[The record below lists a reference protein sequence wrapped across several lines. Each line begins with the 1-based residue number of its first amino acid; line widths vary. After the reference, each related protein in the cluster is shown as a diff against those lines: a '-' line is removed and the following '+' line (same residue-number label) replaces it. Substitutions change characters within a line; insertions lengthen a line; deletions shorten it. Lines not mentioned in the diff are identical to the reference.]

1 MNLPSMDSLF
11 RFPPGLPLLLVGLVL
26 LAGCESRQP
35 PRVVQV
41 QGADEWMSISPT
53 WGLTFSPTAEGEPT
67 HMLLRDGDLLFVGE
81 DGTSVPI
88 LQSDIGS
95 LQLDYD
101 GTKVTL
107 AGTVVTL
114 ETDSAQGWDWL
125 SNATPAEMAS
135 LRMISTQGE
144 LTPEQISLLEETA
157 LQNPEL
163 NLTIEH
169 EETLPQ
175 LLRLFD
181 PVTLVLGD
189 ATIDEEREALLAQEE
204 NLKTLWISG
213 DEVSD
218 LSFLGQIPNLETLF
232 LAGWDPDEI
241 GPLPDSLPSLKSIIV
256 VILEMEDLNSLGDQP
271 HLEELTLFGCDLAED
286 SATLDLSA
294 LARHPKLE
302 TLCLRFCP
310 AADLSALELLPHLN
324 WLALPLSTTQEQLE
338 QVVRTHPDLSVLELI
353 EPEGISDLTPLTE
366 LRNLKALL
374 VGSTAPPDPLFS
386 LDNLEYLAVVVEND
400 EAPSFGEDVL
410 PILQAELPG
419 AVVTRVDPLEFCLGS
434 GFILLLIPM
443 VGVAWWMIRRK
454 RRSRRPVPQ
463 HG

>member
-1 MNLPSMDSLF
+1 MNRPSMVSLF

-26 LAGCESRQP
+26 LAGCESRHS

-218 LSFLGQIPNLETLF
+218 LSFLRQIPNLETLF

-241 GPLPDSLPSLKSIIV
+241 GPLPDSLPSLNSIIV
-256 VILEMEDLNSLGDQP
+256 FFPEMEDLNSLGDQP
-271 HLEELTLFGCDLAED
+271 RLEELTLFGCELAED

-310 AADLSALELLPHLN
+310 AADLSALELLPHLS
-324 WLALPLSTTQEQLE
+324 WLALPMSTTQEQLE

-366 LRNLKALL
+366 LKDLKALL
-374 VGSTAPPDPLFS
+374 VGSTAPPDPLYS
-386 LDNLEYLAVVVEND
+386 MDNLEYLAVVVEND

-410 PILQAELPG
+410 PRLQAELPG
-419 AVVTRVDPLEFCLGS
+419 VVVTRVDPLEFCLGS